1 MWLGEH
7 PTIANPW
14 AEWDRHYLLSNR
26 RLVDSVTST
35 PQQGL
40 VEIRA
45 TE

>member
-7 PTIANPW
+7 PTIAKPW
-14 AEWDRHYLLSNR
+14 AEWDQRYLLPHR
-26 RLVDSVTST
+26 RLADSVTST
-35 PQQGL
+35 PQQGI